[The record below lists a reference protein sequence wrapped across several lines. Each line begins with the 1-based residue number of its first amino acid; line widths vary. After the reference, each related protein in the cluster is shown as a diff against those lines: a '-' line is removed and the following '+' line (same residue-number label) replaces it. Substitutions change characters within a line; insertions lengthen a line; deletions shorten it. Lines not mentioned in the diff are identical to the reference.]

1 MFLGPVWKIPT
12 SLSLRLYFS
21 AAQWPSDWIPQA
33 WSVKADA
40 SHDIFRAWDCDYT
53 DGAPWLHPVAT
64 GFFPTAPWAHGAKD
78 GHHLK
83 PGRWPRVAAGAY
95 WLFRAK
101 PWWKGFDSEKKS
113 LGKRS
118 KQLRSSSVWR
128 PWGIALRGTMRN
140 NVLSKLNLASAC
152 RIPKASTQHWRWHA
166 WQGNSTSV
174 GIGVAIVISS
184 IIVIVIVIVATKLAR
199 PNQWAH
205 QQQQEHQ
212 SIFQSLHSTGPVAP
226 SMTTKPPS
234 AKGLPAGASQDTRAE
249 NLPQGID
256 WLLWQ
261 VGYWPSFSSMVP

>member
-101 PWWKGFDSEKKS
+101 PWWKGFDSEKNHWGS
-113 LGKRS
+113 VQNNCGAAPYGDPEASHCVAQCAIMCSASSILPVPAGSQRLQHNTEDGMHDRETAPAS
-118 KQLRSSSVWR
+118 ASALQSSS
-128 PWGIALRGTMRN
+128 AASSSSSSS
-140 NVLSKLNLASAC
+140 LSPPNSQD
-152 RIPKASTQHWRWHA
+152 RINELISSNR
-166 WQGNSTSV
+166 STS
-174 GIGVAIVISS
+174 
-184 IIVIVIVIVATKLAR
+184 
-199 PNQWAH
+199 P
-205 QQQQEHQ
+205 
-212 SIFQSLHSTGPVAP
+212 
-226 SMTTKPPS
+226 
-234 AKGLPAGASQDTRAE
+234 
-249 NLPQGID
+249 
-256 WLLWQ
+256 
-261 VGYWPSFSSMVP
+261 FSNPFTPLDL